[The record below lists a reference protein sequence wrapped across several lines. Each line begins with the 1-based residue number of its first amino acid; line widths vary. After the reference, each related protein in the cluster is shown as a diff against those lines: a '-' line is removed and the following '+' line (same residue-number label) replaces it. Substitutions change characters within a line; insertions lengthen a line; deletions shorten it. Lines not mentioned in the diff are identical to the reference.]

1 MNKLHLKESKI
12 DHFIQVYKN
21 QLEKREMIVKL
32 TDSFIIVWFDTNDD
46 KYQILVNPYESIEEK
61 NNVINYDICLNSN
74 SNDFLSV

>member
-21 QLEKREMIVKL
+21 QLEKREMVVKL

-61 NNVINYDICLNSN
+61 NSVINYDICLNSN